1 MTRVVSVHDDTI
13 RDAAA
18 LIRQGGL
25 VAYPTDTVYGLGCD
39 PFNADAVERLVKS
52 KGRNKGSLPVL
63 VESTDIARQLGTFS
77 DLAVHL
83 AEKFWPGPLTIV
95 VSLKA
100 SLPADVT
107 GDFETIGL
115 RIPNHPVACKLIKSC
130 DGAIIGTSA
139 NLSGKPSSKT
149 ADQVMRELKG
159 RIDLIIDGGP
169 ALSGKESTVAKVVDD
184 RVSVLRE
191 GAIPRGEILK
201 AIEAI
206 ATH

>member
-1 MTRVVSVHDDTI
+1 MTRVVPVHEDTI

-63 VESTDIARQLGTFS
+63 VESTYVARQLGTFS

-95 VSLKA
+95 VPLKA

-115 RIPNHPVACKLIKSC
+115 RIPNHPVACKLIRGC
-130 DGAIIGTSA
+130 YGAIIGTSA

-149 ADQVMRELKG
+149 ADEVMRDLKG

-169 ALSGKESTVAKVVDD
+169 VLSGKESTVAKVVEY

>member
-1 MTRVVSVHDDTI
+1 MTRVVSVHEDTI

-52 KGRNKGSLPVL
+52 KSRNKGSLPVL
-63 VESTDIARQLGTFS
+63 VQSIYVARQFGTFS
-77 DLAVHL
+77 QLAIHL
-83 AEKFWPGPLTIV
+83 AEKFWPGPFTLV
-95 VSLKA
+95 VPLKA
-100 SLPADVT
+100 RLPTDAT
-107 GDFETIGL
+107 GDSKTIGL
-115 RIPNHPVACKLIKSC
+115 RIPNHAVAGKLIKSC

-149 ADQVMRELKG
+149 ADEVMRDLKG

-169 ALSGKESTVAKVVDD
+169 VLSGKESTVAKVVDD
-184 RVSVLRE
+184 KVSLLRE
-191 GAIPRGEILK
+191 GAIPRGEILR